1 MKSLRL
7 PDIYRSTNLN
17 TLAIWK
23 KNAGIGEIREDSY
36 YDPVKLALATG
47 IKPAMPSPVS
57 RLVNELNAVISND
70 PLADILPTES
80 FHFTFL
86 PLTLPLYQ
94 VNEPLPDKVQQLTT
108 IWTGYD
114 SKKIVIRHLRLVA
127 LPSQLLL
134 AGIPEEAAVTMRQS
148 LCEEILASRWK
159 EELLMRHS
167 NTPLPAPFWH
177 STILRYHA
185 AYLPAA
191 VRQFFLERQNNDYG
205 DVAGELTLARIS
217 YNWTK
222 FYPFRYGTK

>member
-1 MKSLRL
+1 
-7 PDIYRSTNLN
+7 
-17 TLAIWK
+17 
-23 KNAGIGEIREDSY
+23 
-36 YDPVKLALATG
+36 
-47 IKPAMPSPVS
+47 VS
-57 RLVNELNAVISND
+57 RLVNELNAVICND

-114 SKKIVIRHLRLVA
+114 SKKIVIRHLRLVV

-167 NTPLPAPFWH
+167 NTPLPAPF
-177 STILRYHA
+177 
-185 AYLPAA
+185 
-191 VRQFFLERQNNDYG
+191 
-205 DVAGELTLARIS
+205 
-217 YNWTK
+217 
-222 FYPFRYGTK
+222 